1 MTGLEPVAALLAI
14 ALDPSLGS
22 VAGLSM
28 QAVHLLV
35 SPDLLPLLAKPTD
48 PEQVMPPWTHQH
60 AMAQVSLL
68 TSPCILNGYSSEWPA
83 SCRHL
88 IAI

>member
-1 MTGLEPVAALLAI
+1 MAALLAI

-48 PEQVMPPWTHQH
+48 PEQVPPPWRTHQH
-60 AMAQVSLL
+60 AVAHLSLFI
-68 TSPCILNGYSSEWPA
+68 SPCILNGSNSEWPA